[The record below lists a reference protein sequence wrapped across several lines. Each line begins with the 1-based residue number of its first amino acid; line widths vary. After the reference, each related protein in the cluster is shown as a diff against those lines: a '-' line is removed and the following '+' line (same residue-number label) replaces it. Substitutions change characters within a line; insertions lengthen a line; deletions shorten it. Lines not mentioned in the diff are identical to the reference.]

1 MKTLIPIL
9 VISLLLAYLSH
20 YRSLRSVNRLDRVEY
35 IYKDRFFYFLM
46 AFSMAFFVGL
56 RTRGNDTYTYR
67 QMYENMQPGTDPF
80 QLLFSTELASSPG
93 LNFLTAVLKN
103 TRAST
108 QDYFMVCALITVL
121 IYHWFLRK
129 YTTDIW
135 LSVFYFITMGV
146 YTFTMAAIKQT
157 MAVAFL
163 VIATDRAIEKRWLQY
178 AFWMVI
184 AELFHPYAFIY
195 LVVPFLSF
203 CPWSRKTMLL
213 LAGTLVMALSL
224 SRFMGSIG
232 DLTDA
237 LGFDYAE
244 NEFAGAGVN
253 IFRVMVVW
261 VPLVL
266 SYICKGQLR
275 YSQNRVQNM
284 IINLSMMNSVIMF
297 IGLFGTAN
305 YFARL
310 ANYFLIFQCLALPM
324 ILQQFTASS
333 ERQLRFLSEAGFLG
347 YFYYAEAIAN
357 GSFDGN
363 YAFIGVT
370 DFFRQ
375 LFRG

>member
-1 MKTLIPIL
+1 MKTLIPIF
-9 VISLLLAYLSH
+9 VISLLLAWLSQ
-20 YRSLRSVNRLDRVEY
+20 RQSPKKLNERERPEY
-35 IYKDRFFYFLM
+35 IYKDRIFYFLM
-46 AFSMAFFVGL
+46 AFAVAFFVGL

-67 QMYENMQPGTDPF
+67 SMYESLEVGTNPLR
-80 QLLFSTELASSPG
+80 LLVTTPLASSPG
-93 LNFLTAVLKN
+93 LHCLSAFLKN
-103 TRAST
+103 IGATT
-108 QDYFMVCALITVL
+108 QDYFMVCALFTNLVYL
-121 IYHWFLRK
+121 WFLRK

-135 LSVFYFITMGV
+135 LSVFYFFTMGV

-163 VIATDRAIEKRWLQY
+163 LIATDRAIDRKWLSY
-178 AFWMVI
+178 LFWMVV
-184 AELFHPYAFIY
+184 AEIFHPYAFIY
-195 LVVPFLSF
+195 LVVPFLTF
-203 CPWSRKTMLL
+203 CPWSRNTLFL
-213 LAGTLVMALSL
+213 LAGTLVMALGL
-224 SRFMGSIG
+224 SRFMGTIG

-237 LGFDYAE
+237 MGYDYDADAFIGE
-244 NEFAGAGVN
+244 GVN
-253 IFRVMVVW
+253 IFRVIVVW

-275 YSQNRVQNM
+275 YSENWRQNM

-310 ANYFLIFQCLALPM
+310 ANYFLIFQCIALPM

-333 ERQLRFLSEAGFLG
+333 ERQLRFLSEVGFLA
-347 YFYYAEAIAN
+347 YFYYGTAVAQ

-363 YAFIGVT
+363 YAFISVL

-375 LFRG
+375 LF